1 MSNINNAIALMPENA
16 SPFVKAKYQGETVKY
31 ESITDII
38 KIMQLGMNLLG
49 HYDQAGN
56 SSVLKIVA
64 ENTIKMILSN
74 YKPLTVQELQLAI
87 EKGCRGEY
95 ELKKGSLRVLN
106 VENINF
112 WIKSLYADETR
123 KIAINYYHALLN
135 APKAVPTLEQ
145 QEQTIKNA
153 CISAYEDFKKDN
165 TLPLTYR
172 VIYDYLWKYFKI
184 KWSAE
189 EINEIVK
196 VATENYERELKI
208 KKLGRELTK
217 NQFEA
222 ALENKQSLDNE
233 MKKVALLYY
242 FKKLK
247 NNNEEITF
255 NK

>member
-1 MSNINNAIALMPENA
+1 MSNINNAIALLPESA

-74 YKPLTVQELQLAI
+74 YKPLTIQELQLAI

-123 KIAINYYHALLN
+123 KIAINYYHTLLN
-135 APKAVPTLEQ
+135 APKAVPTPEEKDL
-145 QEQTIKNA
+145 IFKNA
-153 CISAYEDFKKDN
+153 CLAAYEDFKKDG
-165 TLPLTYR
+165 TMPLTYR
-172 VIYDYLWKYFKI
+172 VIYDYLKTALKI
-184 KWSAE
+184 EWTETERAE
-189 EINEIVK
+189 IKK
-196 VATENYERELKI
+196 VAKENYERELKI
-208 KKLGRELTK
+208 KKIGGELTK
-217 NQFEA
+217 IQFES
-222 ALENKQSLDNE
+222 ALENKKSLDNE

-242 FKKLK
+242 FRKVK
-247 NNNEEITF
+247 NSKQEIKF
-255 NK
+255 